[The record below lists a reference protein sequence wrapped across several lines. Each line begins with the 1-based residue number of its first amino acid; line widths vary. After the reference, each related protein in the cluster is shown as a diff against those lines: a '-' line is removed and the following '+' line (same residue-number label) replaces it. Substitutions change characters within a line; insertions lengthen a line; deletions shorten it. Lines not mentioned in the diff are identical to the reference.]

1 MTSLSLTFIWQ
12 PYVSMYTFGFEGSV
26 IGLILRIFV
35 LVFLSDTKIGF
46 FAEYSYLCKDVKC
59 AYMKIKRLERYIFLL
74 IAAVLM
80 LPGCA
85 NLKKIREIKVNDVK
99 VESIIPNGLKGVVL
113 NMAVEVDNPASQLSL
128 TDISAAL
135 EHSGKVLGR
144 VVVDPFTLQG
154 KSVDIYRLKADVTL
168 GEGMSILELAKF
180 ADKAVLE
187 ESVVDFS
194 AKVKIGKGSPKNI
207 RLNDVPLKKLLETV
221 EK

>member
-1 MTSLSLTFIWQ
+1 
-12 PYVSMYTFGFEGSV
+12 
-26 IGLILRIFV
+26 
-35 LVFLSDTKIGF
+35 
-46 FAEYSYLCKDVKC
+46 
-59 AYMKIKRLERYIFLL
+59 
-74 IAAVLM
+74 M

-154 KSVDIYRLKADVTL
+154 KSVDLSLIH
-168 GEGMSILELAKF
+168 I
-180 ADKAVLE
+180 
-187 ESVVDFS
+187 
-194 AKVKIGKGSPKNI
+194 
-207 RLNDVPLKKLLETV
+207 
-221 EK
+221 

>member
-1 MTSLSLTFIWQ
+1 
-12 PYVSMYTFGFEGSV
+12 
-26 IGLILRIFV
+26 
-35 LVFLSDTKIGF
+35 
-46 FAEYSYLCKDVKC
+46 
-59 AYMKIKRLERYIFLL
+59 MKIKRLERYIFLL

-85 NLKKIREIKVNDVK
+85 NLKKIKEIKVNDVK

-180 ADKAVLE
+180 TDKAVLE

-207 RLNDVPLKKLLETV
+207 RFNDVPLKKLLETV

>member
-1 MTSLSLTFIWQ
+1 
-12 PYVSMYTFGFEGSV
+12 
-26 IGLILRIFV
+26 
-35 LVFLSDTKIGF
+35 
-46 FAEYSYLCKDVKC
+46 
-59 AYMKIKRLERYIFLL
+59 MKIKRLERYIFLL

-113 NMAVEVDNPASQLSL
+113 NMAVEVDNPAPQLSL

-135 EHSGKVLGR
+135 EYSGKVLGR

-154 KSVDIYRLKADVTL
+154 KSVDTYRLKADVTL
-168 GEGMSILELAKF
+168 GEGISILELAKF

-207 RLNDVPLKKLLETV
+207 RFNDVPLKKLLETV

>member
-1 MTSLSLTFIWQ
+1 
-12 PYVSMYTFGFEGSV
+12 
-26 IGLILRIFV
+26 
-35 LVFLSDTKIGF
+35 
-46 FAEYSYLCKDVKC
+46 
-59 AYMKIKRLERYIFLL
+59 MKIKRLERYIFLL

-113 NMAVEVDNPASQLSL
+113 NMAVEVDNPASQMSL
-128 TDISAAL
+128 TDISASL

-154 KSVDIYRLKADVTL
+154 KSVDTYRLKADVTL

-194 AKVKIGKGSPKNI
+194 AKVKIGKVSPKNI